1 MSTITILKR
10 LAPFETMFRRNWKTQ
25 ILSLLTGQHLQP
37 TYAEYLSLNQ
47 ALQKGDTAMDQVIV
61 WMMQNP
67 KLHRQYFET
76 ALFQGLDQLAK
87 PIPEL
92 NAFVSTVQA
101 LPDWVNKVKIEQP
114 LNFTHR
120 LGINNGFIL
129 RDLSLMS
136 SYLYPEFNQP
146 LLLTGALKKQGG
158 TRLAETTKW

>member
-10 LAPFETMFRRNWKTQ
+10 LAPFEKMLNSNWKTQ

-76 ALFQGLDQLAK
+76 ALFKGLDQLAK

-92 NAFVSTVQA
+92 NAFFSTVQA
-101 LPDWVNKVKIEQP
+101 LPDWVNQVKIEQA